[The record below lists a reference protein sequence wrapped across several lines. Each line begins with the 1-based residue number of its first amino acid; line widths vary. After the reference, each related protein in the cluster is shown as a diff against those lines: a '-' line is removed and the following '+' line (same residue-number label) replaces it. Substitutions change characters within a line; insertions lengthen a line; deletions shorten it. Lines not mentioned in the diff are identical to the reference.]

1 MNNPLKEI
9 MNQPTVFT
17 HTDGSKI
24 DETIFKSNGLL
35 SYVYCMAKRGD
46 SAKSIVDVIDVVMNR
61 DDSQLKKNKT
71 I

>member
-9 MNQPTVFT
+9 MNQPTSFT

-24 DETIFKSNGLL
+24 DETIFRSNGIL

-46 SAKSIVDVIDVVMNR
+46 SAQSIIDVIEIVMNQY
-61 DDSQLKKNKT
+61 DSQRIKT
-71 I
+71 N

>member
-24 DETIFKSNGLL
+24 DESIFRSNGLL
-35 SYVYCMAKRGD
+35 AYVYCMAKRGD
-46 SAKSIVDVIDVVMNR
+46 SAQSIKDVIEIVKNR
-61 DDSQLKKNKT
+61 DDSKEQILP
-71 I
+71 